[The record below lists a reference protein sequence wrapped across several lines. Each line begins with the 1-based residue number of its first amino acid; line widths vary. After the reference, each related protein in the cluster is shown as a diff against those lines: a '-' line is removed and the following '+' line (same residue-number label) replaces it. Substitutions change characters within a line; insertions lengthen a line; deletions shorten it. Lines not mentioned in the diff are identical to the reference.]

1 MKETNQVILDVELPH
16 KQMQQTVPEVRD
28 LQKELLVLRL
38 SFGKLRAAII
48 RAVEPVAAV
57 LVPVITNGVYAAT
70 RLANTLG
77 QVISG
82 LLGVQVAQKKVE
94 KTVVSA
100 GKAAKRSLAGFDQL
114 NRLQGA
120 TGGAVTTRQV
130 AVELPNNISE
140 KAQQIV
146 SKVQAILA
154 PLQSID
160 LKPLQWSFGT
170 LEIQLRQLAQVG
182 AEVLSGLWHQV
193 MVPLLTWVV
202 EQLAPTLLNFGADVL
217 GSLKVCLGDAAAG
230 FLEMLEKMRPLTDF
244 VGRVVLTVFEQL
256 GQVFAATRASA
267 ETEGTALG
275 DLFRTVG
282 DAAALLWERM
292 GPVLEQLRV
301 LFAQTFQS
309 VGKTV
314 FNIMGYIL
322 DAVSGA
328 VTAVAGLLTG
338 DWSLAWK
345 GISQVC
351 KNAANAVIGALNGLL
366 TALTGALNG
375 VFKVLNKISVKVP
388 DWVPEFGG
396 KNFGFRIKEIKA
408 PQIPYL
414 AKGAVLPANKPFLA
428 MVGDQKHG
436 TNVEAPLATIQEA
449 VAMTME
455 DMAQSNLAGHRATVE
470 VLQKILE
477 AVLGIRI
484 GDAEL
489 YRAVERYR
497 EKRGVMLGT
506 GW

>member
-1 MKETNQVILDVELPH
+1 MKQAIQVLDIALPEEQVE
-16 KQMQQTVPEVRD
+16 QTVLQVKD

-38 SFGKLRAAII
+38 SFGKLKAAII

-114 NRLQGA
+114 NRLQGSA
-120 TGGAVTTRQV
+120 GGAVTTRKV
-130 AVELPNNISE
+130 AVELPDNISE

-146 SKVQAILA
+146 SRVQAILA

-170 LEIQLRQLAQVG
+170 LEIQLRQFAQVG
-182 AEVLSGLWHQV
+182 AEALNGLWHQAL
-193 MVPLLTWVV
+193 VPLVTWVA
-202 EQLAPTLLNFGADVL
+202 EKLAPTLLNFGADAL
-217 GSLKVCLGDAAAG
+217 GFLRVCLGDAAAG
-230 FLEMLEKMRPLTDF
+230 FLEMLEDMRPLTDF
-244 VGRVVLTVFEQL
+244 VGRVVVTTFEQL
-256 GQVFAATRASA
+256 GQLFANTRISA
-267 ETEGTALG
+267 QAEGTALG

-292 GPVLEQLRV
+292 GPVLEQLRS

-314 FNIMGYIL
+314 FDIMNYVL

-338 DWSLAWK
+338 DWAKAWK

-351 KNAANAVIGALNGLL
+351 KNAVNAVIGVLNVLL
-366 TALTGALNG
+366 SALTGALNG
-375 VFKVLNKISVKVP
+375 VFKVLNKISIKVP
-388 DWVPEFGG
+388 DWVMGFGG
-396 KNFGFRIKEIKA
+396 KTFGFNLKELKT

-455 DMAQSNLAGHRATVE
+455 DMAQSNLAGHQATVD
-470 VLQKILE
+470 VLQQILE